1 MYANISEYVKT
12 CEQCQLAKQPTHKH
26 PAPLHPLPP
35 VSTFERWHMDILGPL
50 TVTNDKYQY
59 VLLCVDSF
67 SRFLEAFPLRSQEAT
82 EIAEKLYTEII
93 CR

>member
-35 VSTFERWHMDILGPL
+35 VSTFERGHMDILGPSKI
-50 TVTNDKYQY
+50 TKDKYQY

-67 SRFLEAFPLRSQEAT
+67 F
-82 EIAEKLYTEII
+82 
-93 CR
+93 